1 VAQRDLTPN
10 DPRKRFEWVIK
21 TYWSKDVVDRQP
33 MSSRKRESLDAVV
46 LDTFYVTT
54 SLVGAHDLSGT
65 AAFSINR
72 HELGSPYI
80 EQHAEEIFVE
90 RIQKRLDI
98 DERPRNSTEALKA
111 AKAAK
116 DVLARLGQPY
126 QYDAEGFINW
136 DSEQW
141 GLAEL
146 VLQVVKLP
154 EHNPRDFLIPWIGR
168 ELAKLAKEVFK
179 GARRPA
185 SAGALS
191 LTEGLQS
198 GVTASDYWDAVRALY
213 DKAPAIAQWAKE
225 TRADVGKVDLAQA
238 LEAIATYEFKESLVE
253 QGAVVYTFADDWT
266 VQELRTPTALLQ
278 EGDQM
283 QNCVGGYDEDVAS
296 GLVRIYSIRD
306 KSGSPHVSMELRAR
320 ASGMATRD
328 AVRGIA
334 HGAVDDMT
342 PEEFIASPSHLRWH
356 FEQILGKQNDM
367 PVEAYRA
374 RAREFIDKVFDKEGL
389 GWCIAGGAAKEGR
402 FAGRQLND
410 INVTEIINVNG
421 LGDGFLG
428 GADFTDCNLTG
439 AHFRHVNLGHV
450 RFSKARLSEADFS
463 SATLTGAQL
472 DGAACIFT
480 NFAGANL
487 SGANFENANVGG
499 AGFVDADL
507 DKANFRNA
515 KADGATF
522 TRVKSARTANWEGVE
537 LTPFQDE
544 AMLGGRFDIRRRAP

>member
-1 VAQRDLTPN
+1 MAEGAVNLIPN
-10 DPRKRFEWVIK
+10 SPAGRFEHVLRL
-21 TYWSKDVVDRQP
+21 YWGKSYK
-33 MSSRKRESLDAVV
+33 SESLNGPV
-46 LDTFYVTT
+46 LDTFWVTT
-54 SLVGAHDLSGT
+54 SLLGAHNVSAPIAPLIMHSD
-65 AAFSINR
+65 
-72 HELGSPYI
+72 GSLQVRYSAG
-80 EQHAEEIFVE
+80 EMEIE
-90 RIQKRLDI
+90 RIQKQLDWANVT
-98 DERPRNSTEALKA
+98 EKVPGHYASTIAR
-111 AKAAK
+111 AKAA
-116 DVLARLGQPY
+116 VQMLARVGQPY
-126 QYDAEGFINW
+126 EYNAHGEILW

-141 GLAEL
+141 ALAGL

-154 EHNPRDFLIPWIGR
+154 DQAPRDFLIPWIAR
-168 ELAKLAKEVFK
+168 ELVKLAKYIYNIDV
-179 GARRPA
+179 ARQPKEWSRA
-185 SAGALS
+185 NG
-191 LTEGLQS
+191 
-198 GVTASDYWDAVRALY
+198 DYCNAARALY

-225 TRADVGKVDLAQA
+225 TRTDIGKVDLAQA
-238 LEAIATYEFKESLVE
+238 LEAISTYEFKESLVE
-253 QGAVVYTFADDWT
+253 QGTVVYTFADDWT

-306 KSGSPHVSMELRAR
+306 KSGSPHVSMELRAY

-367 PVEAYRA
+367 PIEAYRA

-410 INVTEIINVNG
+410 INVHEIIRVNS

-439 AHFRHVNLGHV
+439 ATFRHVSLGKV

-463 SATLTGAQL
+463 SATLVGAQF

-499 AGFVDADL
+499 AGFVNADL

-515 KADGATF
+515 KADGAVF
-522 TRVKSARTANWEGVE
+522 TKVTSARTANWEGVD
-537 LTPFQDE
+537 LTPAQDE